1 MMRFANPHIFWLLS
15 LVVVL
20 VALFIY
26 GVYVQRRRLRQFGNP
41 ELLRTLMPNVSYI
54 RPQLKFYL
62 LAVALVLIV
71 FALARPQIGS
81 RLEKSDTTGIE
92 VMMVLDVSNSMLATD
107 VAPSRIENAKM
118 MLSKLIDQMPDNKVG
133 LIVFSGDAVVQLPMT
148 ADNVSAK
155 MFLSTITTKSVANPG
170 TAVGTALDLAIKS
183 FGEEN
188 KDIGRSII
196 LLTDGENHEDDAVAA
211 AKLAREKGIMVN
223 VVGFGS
229 PQGSPIPVQGTMS
242 FWKDKEGNVVVSK
255 LNEQMCQQI
264 AQAGDGVY
272 VRADN
277 SNIALRTISK
287 QLTQLQQGEIQSAVY
302 ADYADRFYIFA
313 WIALFILIIE
323 FFILNRQNKQLNKY
337 KWFE

>member
-1 MMRFANPHIFWLLS
+1 MRFANPHIFWLLS

-20 VALFIY
+20 VALFVY
-26 GVYVQRRRLRQFGNP
+26 GVYIQRRRLRQFGNP

-155 MFLSTITTKSVANPG
+155 MFLSTINTKSVANPG

-242 FWKDKEGNVVVSK
+242 FWKDKDGNVVVSK

-264 AQAGDGVY
+264 AQVGDGVY

>member
-1 MMRFANPHIFWLLS
+1 MRFANPHIFWLLS

-62 LAVALVLIV
+62 LVVALVLIV

-255 LNEQMCQQI
+255 LNETMCQQI

-287 QLTQLQQGEIQSAVY
+287 QLSQLQQGEIQSAVY

>member
-1 MMRFANPHIFWLLS
+1 
-15 LVVVL
+15 
-20 VALFIY
+20 
-26 GVYVQRRRLRQFGNP
+26 
-41 ELLRTLMPNVSYI
+41 
-54 RPQLKFYL
+54 
-62 LAVALVLIV
+62 
-71 FALARPQIGS
+71 
-81 RLEKSDTTGIE
+81 
-92 VMMVLDVSNSMLATD
+92 MLATD

-118 MLSKLIDQMPDNKVG
+118 MLSKIIDKMPDNRVG

-155 MFLSTITTKSVANPG
+155 MFLSTITTKTVANPG

-196 LLTDGENHEDDAVAA
+196 LLTDGEKHEDDAVAA

-242 FWKDKEGNVVVSK
+242 FWKDKDGNVVVTK
-255 LNEQMCQQI
+255 LNESMCQQI

-277 SNIALRTISK
+277 SNVALRTITQ
-287 QLTQLQQGEIQSAVY
+287 QLSQLKEGEIQMEIYS
-302 ADYADRFYIFA
+302 DYADRFYILA
-313 WIALFILIIE
+313 WIVLFLLLIE
-323 FFILNRQNKQLNKY
+323 FFVLNRQNKYLNKY

>member
-1 MMRFANPHIFWLLS
+1 MRFANPHIFWLLS

-41 ELLRTLMPNVSYI
+41 ELLRSLMPNVSYI

-62 LAVALVLIV
+62 LVVVLVLIV

>member
-1 MMRFANPHIFWLLS
+1 MRFANPHIFWLLS
-15 LVVVL
+15 LIILL
-20 VALFIY
+20 VIIFIY
-26 GVYVQRRRLRQFGNP
+26 GIYIQRRRLRLFGNVQ
-41 ELLRTLMPNVSYI
+41 LLRTLMPNVSYI
-54 RPQLKFYL
+54 RPQLKFYIV
-62 LAVALVLIV
+62 AIALVLII
-71 FALARPQIGS
+71 FALARPQVGS
-81 RLEKSDTTGIE
+81 KLEKNNTTGIE

-148 ADNVSAK
+148 SDNVSAK
-155 MFLSTITTKSVANPG
+155 MFLSTISTKSVANPG

-211 AKLAREKGIMVN
+211 SKLALEKGIMVN

-242 FWKDKEGNVVVSK
+242 FWKDRDGNVVVSK
-255 LNEQMCQQI
+255 LNETMCQQI

-287 QLTQLQQGEIQSAVY
+287 QLSQLQQGEIQSAVY
-302 ADYADRFYIFA
+302 SDYADRFYIFV
-313 WIALFILIIE
+313 WIALFILVVE
-323 FFILNRQNKQLNKY
+323 FFILSRQNKQLNKY

>member
-1 MMRFANPHIFWLLS
+1 MRFANPHIFWLLS

-20 VALFIY
+20 VAIFIC
-26 GVYVQRRRLRQFGNP
+26 GIYVQRRRLRQFGNP
-41 ELLRTLMPNVSYI
+41 ELLRSLMPNVSYI

-62 LAVALVLIV
+62 LVVALVLII

-81 RLEKSDTTGIE
+81 RLEKSDTTGVE

-255 LNEQMCQQI
+255 LNETMCQQI

-277 SNIALRTISK
+277 SNNALRTISK
-287 QLTQLQQGEIQSAVY
+287 QLSQLQQGEIQSAVY

>member
-1 MMRFANPHIFWLLS
+1 MRFANPHIFWLLS

-41 ELLRTLMPNVSYI
+41 ELLRSLMPNVSYI

-62 LAVALVLIV
+62 LVVALVLIV

-155 MFLSTITTKSVANPG
+155 MFLSTINTKSVANPG

-242 FWKDKEGNVVVSK
+242 FWKDKDGNVVVSK

-264 AQAGDGVY
+264 AQVGDGVY

-313 WIALFILIIE
+313 WIALFILMIE

>member
-1 MMRFANPHIFWLLS
+1 MRFANPHIFWLLS

-20 VALFIY
+20 VALFVY

>member
-1 MMRFANPHIFWLLS
+1 MRFANPHIFWLLS

-41 ELLRTLMPNVSYI
+41 ELLRSLMPNVSYI

>member
-1 MMRFANPHIFWLLS
+1 MRFANPHIFWLLS

-20 VALFIY
+20 VAIFIY
-26 GVYVQRRRLRQFGNP
+26 GIYVQRRRLRQFGNP
-41 ELLRTLMPNVSYI
+41 ELLRSLMPNVSYI

-62 LAVALVLIV
+62 LVVALVLMI

-81 RLEKSDTTGIE
+81 RLEKSDTTGVE

-242 FWKDKEGNVVVSK
+242 FWKDKDGNVVVSK

-287 QLTQLQQGEIQSAVY
+287 QLSQLQQGEIQSAVY

>member
-1 MMRFANPHIFWLLS
+1 MRFANPHIFWLLS
-15 LVVVL
+15 LIILL
-20 VALFIY
+20 VIIFIY
-26 GVYVQRRRLRQFGNP
+26 GIYIQRRRLRLFGNVQ
-41 ELLRTLMPNVSYI
+41 LLRTLMPNVSYI
-54 RPQLKFYL
+54 RPQLKFYIV
-62 LAVALVLIV
+62 AIALVLII
-71 FALARPQIGS
+71 FALARPQVGS
-81 RLEKSDTTGIE
+81 KLEKNNTTGIE

-133 LIVFSGDAVVQLPMT
+133 LIIFSGDAVVQLPMT
-148 ADNVSAK
+148 SDNVSAK
-155 MFLSTITTKSVANPG
+155 MFLSTISPKSVANPG

-211 AKLAREKGIMVN
+211 SKLALEKGIMVN

-242 FWKDKEGNVVVSK
+242 FWKDRDGNVVVSK
-255 LNEQMCQQI
+255 LNETMCQQI

-287 QLTQLQQGEIQSAVY
+287 QLSQLQQGEIQSAVY
-302 ADYADRFYIFA
+302 SDYADRFYIFV
-313 WIALFILIIE
+313 WIALFILVVE
-323 FFILNRQNKQLNKY
+323 FFILSRQNKQLNKY

>member
-1 MMRFANPHIFWLLS
+1 MRFANPHIFWLLS

-20 VALFIY
+20 VALFVY
-26 GVYVQRRRLRQFGNP
+26 GVYIQRRRLRQFGNP
-41 ELLRTLMPNVSYI
+41 DLLRTLMPNVSYI

-242 FWKDKEGNVVVSK
+242 FWKDKDGNVVVSK

>member
-1 MMRFANPHIFWLLS
+1 MRFANPHIFWLLS
-15 LVVVL
+15 LIILL
-20 VALFIY
+20 VIIFIY
-26 GVYVQRRRLRQFGNP
+26 GIYIQRRRLRLFGNVQ
-41 ELLRTLMPNVSYI
+41 LLRTLMPNVSYI
-54 RPQLKFYL
+54 RPQLKFYIV
-62 LAVALVLIV
+62 AIALVLII
-71 FALARPQIGS
+71 FALARPQVGS
-81 RLEKSDTTGIE
+81 KLEKNNTTGIE

-133 LIVFSGDAVVQLPMT
+133 LIIFSGDAVVQLPMT
-148 ADNVSAK
+148 SDNVSAK
-155 MFLSTITTKSVANPG
+155 MFLSTISTKSVANPG

-211 AKLAREKGIMVN
+211 SKLALEKGIMVN
-223 VVGFGS
+223 VVGFGT

-242 FWKDKEGNVVVSK
+242 FWKDRDGNVVVSK
-255 LNEQMCQQI
+255 LNETMCQQI

-287 QLTQLQQGEIQSAVY
+287 QLSQLQQGEIQSAVY
-302 ADYADRFYIFA
+302 SDYADRFYIFV
-313 WIALFILIIE
+313 WIALFILVVE
-323 FFILNRQNKQLNKY
+323 FFILSRQNKQLNKY

>member
-1 MMRFANPHIFWLLS
+1 MRFANPHIFWLLS

-20 VALFIY
+20 VAIFIY
-26 GVYVQRRRLRQFGNP
+26 GIYVQRRRLRQFGNP
-41 ELLRTLMPNVSYI
+41 ELLRSLMPNVSYI

-62 LAVALVLIV
+62 LVVALVLII

-81 RLEKSDTTGIE
+81 RLEKSDTTGVE

-255 LNEQMCQQI
+255 LNETMCQQI

-287 QLTQLQQGEIQSAVY
+287 QLSHLQQGEIQSAVY

>member
-1 MMRFANPHIFWLLS
+1 MRFANPHIFWLL
-15 LVVVL
+15 LLIVL
-20 VALFIY
+20 LAAIFIY

-41 ELLRTLMPNVSYI
+41 ELLRSLMPNVSYI

-62 LAVALVLIV
+62 LVVALVLIV

-81 RLEKSDTTGIE
+81 KLEKSDTTGGE

-118 MLSKLIDQMPDNKVG
+118 MLSKIIDQMPDNKVG
-133 LIVFSGDAVVQLPMT
+133 LIVFSGDALVQLPMT

-242 FWKDKEGNVVVSK
+242 FWKDKDGNVVVSK

-277 SNIALRTISK
+277 SNIALRTITK
-287 QLTQLQQGEIQSAVY
+287 QLSQLQQGEIQSAVY

-313 WIALFILIIE
+313 WIALFILVAE

>member
-1 MMRFANPHIFWLLS
+1 
-15 LVVVL
+15 
-20 VALFIY
+20 
-26 GVYVQRRRLRQFGNP
+26 
-41 ELLRTLMPNVSYI
+41 MPNVSYI
-54 RPQLKFYL
+54 RPQIKFYML
-62 LAVALVLIV
+62 VVVLILLI

-81 RLEKSDTTGIE
+81 KLEKRKTEGIE

-155 MFLSTITTKSVANPG
+155 MFLSTINTKSVANPG
-170 TAVGTALDLAIKS
+170 AAVGTALDLAIKS

>member
-1 MMRFANPHIFWLLS
+1 MRFANPHIFWLLS

-20 VALFIY
+20 VALFVY

-62 LAVALVLIV
+62 LVVALVLIV

-242 FWKDKEGNVVVSK
+242 FWKDKDGNVVVSK

>member
-1 MMRFANPHIFWLLS
+1 MRFANPHIFWLLS
-15 LVVVL
+15 LVILL
-20 VALFIY
+20 VIIFIY
-26 GVYVQRRRLRQFGNP
+26 GIYVQRHRLRLFGNIQ
-41 ELLRTLMPNVSYI
+41 LLSTLMPNVSYI
-54 RPQLKFYL
+54 RPQLKFYT
-62 LAVALVLIV
+62 VAIVLVLII
-71 FALARPQIGS
+71 FALARPQVGS
-81 RLEKSDTTGIE
+81 KLEKNNTTGIE

-148 ADNVSAK
+148 SDNISAK
-155 MFLSTITTKSVANPG
+155 MFLSTISTKSVANPG

-211 AKLAREKGIMVN
+211 SKLALEKGIMVN

-242 FWKDKEGNVVVSK
+242 FWKDRDGNVVVSK
-255 LNEQMCQQI
+255 LNETMCQQI

-287 QLTQLQQGEIQSAVY
+287 QLSQLQQGEIQSAVY
-302 ADYADRFYIFA
+302 SDYADRFYIFV
-313 WIALFILIIE
+313 WIALFILVVE
-323 FFILNRQNKQLNKY
+323 FFILSRQNKQLNKY

>member
-1 MMRFANPHIFWLLS
+1 MRFANPHIFWLLS
-15 LVVVL
+15 LVVLL

-41 ELLRTLMPNVSYI
+41 ELLRSLMPNVSYI

>member
-1 MMRFANPHIFWLLS
+1 MRFANPHIFWLLS
-15 LVVVL
+15 LVVLL

>member
-1 MMRFANPHIFWLLS
+1 MQRAKQLLS
-15 LVVVL
+15 
-20 VALFIY
+20 
-26 GVYVQRRRLRQFGNP
+26 R
-41 ELLRTLMPNVSYI
+41 
-54 RPQLKFYL
+54 
-62 LAVALVLIV
+62 
-71 FALARPQIGS
+71 
-81 RLEKSDTTGIE
+81 
-92 VMMVLDVSNSMLATD
+92 
-107 VAPSRIENAKM
+107 
-118 MLSKLIDQMPDNKVG
+118 LIDQSQNNKVA
-133 LIVFSGDAVVQLPMT
+133 LLVFAGDAYVQMPMT
-148 ADNVSAK
+148 TDVMSAK
-155 MFLSTITTKSVANPG
+155 MFLNSINPG
-170 TAVGTALDLAIKS
+170 MVPIQGTAIGSAIRMGMGLFTTDAETGK
-183 FGEEN
+183 
-188 KDIGRSII
+188 SII
-196 LLTDGENHEDDAVAA
+196 IITDGENHEDDAVAA

>member
-1 MMRFANPHIFWLLS
+1 MRFANPYMFWLLP
-15 LVVVL
+15 LILLL
-20 VALFIY
+20 VAIFIY
-26 GVYVQRRRLRQFGNP
+26 GVYIQRRRLKQFGNP
-41 ELLRTLMPNVSYI
+41 RLLSSLMPNVSYI
-54 RPQLKFYL
+54 RPQVKFYL
-62 LAVALVLIV
+62 LVGVLVLIV

-81 RLEKSDTTGIE
+81 KLEKNNTTGIE
-92 VMMVLDVSNSMLATD
+92 VMMVLDVSNSMMATD

-133 LIVFSGDAVVQLPMT
+133 LIVFSGDAIVQLPMT

-155 MFLSTITTKSVANPG
+155 MFLSTISTKSVANPG
-170 TAVGTALDLAIKS
+170 TAVGTAIDLAIKS

-188 KDIGRSII
+188 KDVGRSII

-211 AKLAREKGIMVN
+211 AKLAIEKGIMVN

-287 QLTQLQQGEIQSAVY
+287 QLSQLQQGELQTTVY
-302 ADYADRFYIFA
+302 SDYADRFYIFA
-313 WIALFILIIE
+313 WIALFILLLE

-337 KWFE
+337 K

>member
-1 MMRFANPHIFWLLS
+1 MRFANPHIFWLL
-15 LVVVL
+15 LIVVGLIVIFVCGL
-20 VALFIY
+20 
-26 GVYVQRRRLRQFGNP
+26 YVQRRRLRQFGNP
-41 ELLRTLMPNVSYI
+41 ELLRSLMPNVSYI
-54 RPQLKFYL
+54 RPQLKFYML
-62 LAVALVLIV
+62 IVALVLII
-71 FALARPQIGS
+71 FALARPQVGS
-81 RLEKSDTTGIE
+81 KLEKNNTTGVEI
-92 VMMVLDVSNSMLATD
+92 MMVLDVSNSMLATD

-118 MLSKLIDQMPDNKVG
+118 MLSKIIDKMPDNRVG

-155 MFLSTITTKSVANPG
+155 MFLSTITTKTVANPG

-242 FWKDKEGNVVVSK
+242 FWKDKDGNVVVTK
-255 LNEQMCQQI
+255 LNESMCQQI

-277 SNIALRTISK
+277 SNVALRTITQ
-287 QLTQLQQGEIQSAVY
+287 QLSQLKEGEIQMEIYS
-302 ADYADRFYIFA
+302 DYADRFYILA
-313 WIALFILIIE
+313 WIVLFLLLIE
-323 FFILNRQNKQLNKY
+323 FFVLNRQNKYLNKY

>member
-1 MMRFANPHIFWLLS
+1 MRFANPHIFWLLS
-15 LVVVL
+15 LVVLL

-41 ELLRTLMPNVSYI
+41 ELLRSLMPNVSYI

-62 LAVALVLIV
+62 LVVALVLIV

-155 MFLSTITTKSVANPG
+155 MFLSTINTKSVANPG

-188 KDIGRSII
+188 KEIGRSII

-242 FWKDKEGNVVVSK
+242 FWKDKDGNVVVSK

-264 AQAGDGVY
+264 AQVGDGVY

-302 ADYADRFYIFA
+302 AVYADRFYIFA
-313 WIALFILIIE
+313 WIALFILMIE

>member
-20 VALFIY
+20 VALFVY
-26 GVYVQRRRLRQFGNP
+26 GVYIQRRRLRQFGNP

>member
-1 MMRFANPHIFWLLS
+1 MRFANPHIFWLFI
-15 LVVVL
+15 VVI
-20 VALFIY
+20 ALIAIFVY
-26 GVYVQRRRLRQFGNP
+26 GVYIQRRKLRRFGNP
-41 ELLRTLMPNVSYI
+41 QLLRELMPNVSYI
-54 RPQLKFYL
+54 RPQVKFYML
-62 LAVALVLIV
+62 VVALVLLI

-81 RLEKSDTTGIE
+81 KLEKKKTIGIE
-92 VMMVLDVSNSMLATD
+92 VMIVLDVSNSMLATD
-107 VAPSRIENAKM
+107 VAPSRLENAKM

-133 LIVFSGDAVVQLPMT
+133 LIVFAGDAFVQLPIT
-148 ADNVSAK
+148 ADGVSAK
-155 MFLSTITTKSVANPG
+155 MFLSNITTKSVANPG
-170 TAVGTALDLAIKS
+170 TAVGTAIDLAIKS

-188 KDIGRSII
+188 KDKGRTII

-229 PQGSPIPVQGTMS
+229 PQGAPIPVQGTMS

-255 LNEQMCQQI
+255 LNEQMGQQI

-287 QLTQLQQGEIQSAVY
+287 QLSQIQKGEIQTTAF
-302 ADYADRFYIFA
+302 ADYADKFYIFA
-313 WIALFILIIE
+313 WIAFFILVIE

-337 KWFE
+337 KWF

>member
-1 MMRFANPHIFWLLS
+1 MRFANPHIFWLLS

-20 VALFIY
+20 VALFVY

-242 FWKDKEGNVVVSK
+242 FWKDKDGNVVVSK

>member
-1 MMRFANPHIFWLLS
+1 MRFANPHIFWLLS
-15 LVVVL
+15 LIILL
-20 VALFIY
+20 VIIFIY
-26 GVYVQRRRLRQFGNP
+26 GIYIQRRRLRLFGNVQ
-41 ELLRTLMPNVSYI
+41 LLRTLMPNVSYI
-54 RPQLKFYL
+54 RPQLKFYIV
-62 LAVALVLIV
+62 AIALVLII
-71 FALARPQIGS
+71 FALARPQVGS
-81 RLEKSDTTGIE
+81 KLEKNNTTGIE

-133 LIVFSGDAVVQLPMT
+133 LIIFSGDAVVQLPMT
-148 ADNVSAK
+148 SDNVSAK
-155 MFLSTITTKSVANPG
+155 MFLSTISTKSVANPG

-211 AKLAREKGIMVN
+211 SKLALEKGIMVN

-242 FWKDKEGNVVVSK
+242 FWKDRDGNVVVSK
-255 LNEQMCQQI
+255 LNETMCQQI

-287 QLTQLQQGEIQSAVY
+287 QLSQLQQGEIQSAVY
-302 ADYADRFYIFA
+302 SDYADRFYIFV
-313 WIALFILIIE
+313 WIALFILVVE
-323 FFILNRQNKQLNKY
+323 FFILSRQNKQLNKY

>member
-1 MMRFANPHIFWLLS
+1 MRFANPHIFWLLS

-20 VALFIY
+20 VALFVY
-26 GVYVQRRRLRQFGNP
+26 GVYIQRRRLRQFGNP

>member
-1 MMRFANPHIFWLLS
+1 MRFANPHIFWLLS